1 MRLEAG
7 DKIPEMEEEFPTSN
21 DLSEISE
28 YRRPRQ
34 NSCGAIVRSD
44 TSDFNTNNTQEEG
57 GEPDSRRQSS
67 SANRPSEKEP
77 KR

>member
-1 MRLEAG
+1 MKIEAG

-21 DLSEISE
+21 DFSEISE

-44 TSDFNTNNTQEEG
+44 TSDFHTQNTQEEG
-57 GEPDSRRQSS
+57 GEPDSRRQSAS
-67 SANRPSEKEP
+67 GNRASEKEP